1 MVMRNTVEYPVTN
14 QEKYDVIQK
23 LLDKWNDDN
32 WWFTGDITG
41 MVLRDILN
49 QMISMDPSIKHDHF
63 SR

>member
-1 MVMRNTVEYPVTN
+1 MRNTVEYPVTN

-23 LLDKWNDDN
+23 LLDKWHNEEPGC
-32 WWFTGDITG
+32 GDITG
-41 MVLRDILN
+41 MVLRDMLN